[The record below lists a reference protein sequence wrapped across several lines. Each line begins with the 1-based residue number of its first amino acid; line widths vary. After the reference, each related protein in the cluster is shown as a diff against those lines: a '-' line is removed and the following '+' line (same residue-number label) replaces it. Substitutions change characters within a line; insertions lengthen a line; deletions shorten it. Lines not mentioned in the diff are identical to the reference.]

1 MQLAEVSIRRP
12 VLATVLS
19 LLVLLIGAVSFNRL
33 TVREYPKIDEPVV
46 TVSVRY
52 AGASAEVI
60 ESQVTKPLEDSIAG
74 IDAVDVI
81 TSISRAEQAQISVRF
96 RLEKDADA
104 AAAEVRD
111 RTSRVRNRLPQA
123 IEEPVIAKVEADAF
137 PVIWLAFTSDTLNPL
152 QINDLVNRVVKP
164 RLQTVSGVAD
174 VRIFGERKYAMR
186 VWLDPDKLA
195 GYRLTTQDVEDAIRR
210 SNLELPAGRIES
222 QQREFSVTSQTDLT
236 KPSQFEQIVIRNV
249 NGFPVRL
256 RDVARVQEGAA
267 DERSAVRLNGRRAIS
282 AGVIRQA
289 TANPLQLSEGVREM
303 IPRLK
308 ADLPPDVAIEIAN
321 DNSVFIDRSVKNVYV
336 TIAEAIVLVALVI
349 FVFLRTFRASIIP
362 IITIPVSLIG
372 AFAMMALAG
381 FTINTLTL
389 LALVLAI
396 GLVVDD
402 AIVMLENIYRH
413 IEEGLDPFSAAI
425 KGAREIG
432 FAVITMTMTLVAV
445 YAPLAFTPGRTGR
458 LFVEFALALA
468 GAVVVSGFV
477 ALTLTPMMCSKL
489 LRHNPKP
496 GLFDR
501 TMERWLTAL
510 SNGYG
515 RLLRW
520 IITARWRPAPGNRG
534 VMAAVKGGVL
544 QARWI
549 VVGVMLFSA
558 LAIYLVMP
566 TMKQE
571 LSPLEDRGVI
581 LANVN
586 APDGSTLEYTNRYA
600 EALERIGQPYK
611 EFDRIFANVGNPTVA
626 QASVV
631 YRTVDW
637 NERKRTTLE
646 IARELQPKFNALP
659 GVNAFPITPPSL
671 GQGFRERPVN
681 FVIQTSDSYENLS
694 RVGRQLMEEIAKNPG
709 IISPDVDLRLN
720 KPELRI
726 DVDREKASD
735 LGVSVEVVAK
745 ALETMLGG
753 RNVTRYKRDAEQYDV
768 IVQTQASGRT
778 TPEDIDGIYVRGR
791 NDAMI
796 PLSSLVKVRESVS
809 PRDLNH
815 FGQRRSLSITAN
827 LAPDYSLGQALTYMD
842 QAAARVLKPGYSTDL
857 NGTSREFRN
866 SQGALAVVFV
876 LALVFIFLVLA
887 AQFESFIDPLV
898 IMLSVPLSMI
908 GALLALKWSG
918 GSLNV
923 YSQIGL
929 ITLVGL
935 ITKHG
940 ILIVEFA
947 NQLRG
952 QGVELVEA
960 LVKAAS
966 QRLRPI
972 LMTTGAM
979 VLGAVP
985 LALATGAGAESR
997 VQIGWVI
1004 VGGMSLGTALTIFVV
1019 PTMYMLFARAKVPG
1033 ANKAEAKEQPGYHGD
1048 DDVAPNEAIPAK

>member
-1 MQLAEVSIRRP
+1 MQLAEVSVRRP
-12 VLATVLS
+12 VFATVLS
-19 LLVLLIGAVSFNRL
+19 LLIVLVGVVSFQRL
-33 TVREYPKIDEPVV
+33 AVREYPKIDEPVV

-52 AGASAEVI
+52 PGASAEVI

-74 IDAVDVI
+74 IDAVDVL
-81 TSISRAEQAQISVRF
+81 TSISRADQSQISVRF

-111 RTSRVRNRLPQA
+111 RTSRVRNKLPQA

-137 PVIWLAFTSDTLNPL
+137 PVIWLAFTSDSLTRL
-152 QINDLVNRVVKP
+152 QINDLVTRVVKP
-164 RLQTVSGVAD
+164 RLQTVTGVAD

-186 VWLDPDKLA
+186 VWLDPRKMA
-195 GYRLTTQDVEDAIRR
+195 AYRLTTQDIEDAIRR
-210 SNLELPAGRIES
+210 SNLEVPAGRIES
-222 QQREFSVTSQTDLT
+222 QQREFSVTSETGLVR
-236 KPSQFEQIVIRNV
+236 PEQFGEVVIRSV
-249 NGFPVRL
+249 NGFPVKV
-256 RDVARVQEGAA
+256 RDVARVEEGAA
-267 DERSAVRLNGRRAIS
+267 DERSGVRLNGRAAIG

-289 TANPLQLSEGVREM
+289 TANPLDLSQGVRNM

-308 ADLPPDVAIEIAN
+308 ADLPPEVNIDIAN
-321 DNSVFIDRSVKNVYV
+321 DNSVFIDRSVSNVYK
-336 TIAEAIVLVALVI
+336 TIAEAVALVALVI

-372 AFAMMALAG
+372 TFALMALAG

-402 AIVMLENIYRH
+402 AIVMLENIFRH

-432 FAVITMTMTLVAV
+432 FAVVTMTATLVAV

-477 ALTLTPMMCSKL
+477 ALTLTPMLCTKL
-489 LRHNPKP
+489 LKHNPKP
-496 GLFDR
+496 NVFDR
-501 TMERWLTAL
+501 GMERFLNVVSDRYA
-510 SNGYG
+510 SM
-515 RLLRW
+515 LRW
-520 IITARWRPAPGNRG
+520 VLTRRYQPVPGTG
-534 VMAAVKGGVL
+534 AAGGKVRAFLL

-549 VVGVMLFSA
+549 VVGVMLASA
-558 LAIYLVMP
+558 LAILLIFP

-571 LSPLEDRGVI
+571 LSPLEDRGTI
-581 LANVN
+581 LATVN
-586 APDGSTLEYTNRYA
+586 APDGATLDYTNRYA
-600 EALERIGQPYK
+600 QALEKMGQPYK
-611 EFDRIFANVGNPTVA
+611 EFDRIFASIGNPTVS
-626 QASVV
+626 QASVI

-637 NERKRTTLE
+637 DDRKRSTLE
-646 IARELQPKFNALP
+646 MARELQPKFASLP
-659 GVNAFPITPPSL
+659 GVTAFPITPPSL
-671 GQGFRERPVN
+671 GQGFRERPLN
-681 FVIQTSDSYENLS
+681 FVIQTSDSYANLNL
-694 RVGRQLMEEIAKNPG
+694 VIEQMLAEIAKNPG
-709 IISPDVDLRLN
+709 IQSPVSDLRLN

-726 DVDREKASD
+726 DVNRDKAAD

-745 ALETMLGG
+745 AIETMLGG

-768 IVQTQASGRT
+768 IVQTEASGRS
-778 TPEDIDGIYVRGR
+778 TPEDIEGIYVRGR

-796 PLSSLVKVRESVS
+796 PLSSLVTVREAVS
-809 PRDLNH
+809 PRELNH
-815 FGQRRSLSITAN
+815 FGQRRAASITAN
-827 LAPDYSLGQALTYMD
+827 LAPDYSLGQALTFMNETS
-842 QAAARVLKPGYSTDL
+842 AKVLKSGYSTDL
-857 NGTSREFRN
+857 NGTSREFKN
-866 SQGALAVVFV
+866 SQGALAIVFV

-908 GALLALKWSG
+908 GALIALKLSG

-940 ILIVEFA
+940 ILIVEFT

-952 QGVELVEA
+952 QGMDMLEA
-960 LVKAAS
+960 LVKASA

-979 VLGAVP
+979 VLGALP

-1004 VGGMSLGTALTIFVV
+1004 VGGMSLGTLLTVFVV
-1019 PTMYMLFARAKVPG
+1019 PTMYALFARKKIPG
-1033 ANKAEAKEQPGYHGD
+1033 ANKAEAVELPSGGSHG
-1048 DDVAPNEAIPAK
+1048 ELIAK